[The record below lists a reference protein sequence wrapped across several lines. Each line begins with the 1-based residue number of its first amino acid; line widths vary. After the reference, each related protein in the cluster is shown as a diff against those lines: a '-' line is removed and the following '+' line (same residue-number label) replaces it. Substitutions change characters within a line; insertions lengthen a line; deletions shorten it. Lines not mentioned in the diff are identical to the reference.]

1 MNDSLVSDLGASE
14 DRIVTFYSFT
24 YEGRTVLFYS
34 LFLIITVSIII
45 CKY

>member
-1 MNDSLVSDLGASE
+1 MNDSLVSDLGDSE
-14 DRIVTFYSFT
+14 DRIVTFY